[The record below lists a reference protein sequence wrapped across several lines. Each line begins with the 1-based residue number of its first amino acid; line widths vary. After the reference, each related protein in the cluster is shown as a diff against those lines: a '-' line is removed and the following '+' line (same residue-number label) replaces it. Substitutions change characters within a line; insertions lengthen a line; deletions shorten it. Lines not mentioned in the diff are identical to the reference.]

1 MDLPL
6 DIRTRDAELVL
17 DTTDDVSSTRL
28 LAYAYQAGARV
39 RLELGVADV
48 QALAGALLQWLAAN
62 GHDAPEL
69 TEAELA
75 HYSDEDEDEDGR
87 PPLSDPPPLAD
98 FGGLEVYRTI
108 GSDAVRIDRADPWVL
123 ADGQLLEQLL
133 MPATPWADVD
143 GLNLTIRDSSGTV
156 VRYLVRP
163 DVPTAGG
170 AVALQKVGGHGPLPV
185 PVPDMSALPGR

>member
-39 RLELGVADV
+39 RLELPVADV
-48 QALAGALLQWLAAN
+48 QALAGALLQWLAVN

-69 TEAELA
+69 PVTEAELA
-75 HYSDEDEDEDGR
+75 HYSDEDEDSR

-98 FGGLEVYRTI
+98 FGGLEVLYERT
-108 GSDAVRIDRADPWVL
+108 GNQYGVRIDRADPWVL
-123 ADGQLLEQLL
+123 ADGELLEQLL

-143 GLNLTIRDSSGTV
+143 GLNLTVRDSSGTV

-163 DVPTAGG
+163 DVPTQGG
-170 AVALQKVGGHGPLPV
+170 AVALQKVAGHGPLPDV
-185 PVPDMSALPGR
+185 SALPGR